1 MTSTAPQK
9 TALIVA
15 DDATIANIRKHVEPQ
30 GWTIRGHADADEAL
44 ELLFDGQWTCVLVVD
59 DSAGQRVRDFVTG
72 LEGPAAPI
80 LAVVRTG
87 DVAATVFAMRH
98 GVTNVLEQVVGTLD
112 AGAVFAQL
120 EDMVLQTRAAS
131 GSPMDAIIRSVG
143 SPIQPILEVLPQ
155 IARADAPVLLTG
167 ESGTGK
173 ELLAKIIHQMSQ
185 RAAGPFIT
193 VNCGAIPHD
202 LFESEL
208 FGHVKGAFPN
218 ANHDK
223 VGMFE
228 AADGGTIFLDEI
240 GELPPQIQVK
250 LLRTLT
256 EKRIQPVGA
265 AQSKA
270 VDVRVIS
277 SSNHDIELESH
288 EGTFREDLFYRISVL
303 PVHLPALRERP
314 MDIPLLADHFIR
326 IENEAQQ
333 TSIVGLAPEA
343 RTLLRRYF
351 WPGNV
356 RELQNIIQRVCIL
369 KRNGLIQRDDLP
381 EVLSEIPAPPP
392 LVGLDVPSEGMDMP
406 DTLDRLEAR
415 LLIIALRKSNGN
427 KARAARLLGLN
438 RTTFVEKLKRKRI
451 EMNTPIED

>member
-1 MTSTAPQK
+1 MTSTAPQR
-9 TALIVA
+9 TALVVA
-15 DDATIANIRKHVEPQ
+15 DDATINKVRKHMEPQ
-30 GWTIRGHADADEAL
+30 GWTIRGNADADDAL
-44 ELLFDGQWTCVLVVD
+44 ELLFDGQWTCGLVID
-59 DSAGQRVRDFVTG
+59 DAEGKRVREFVTG
-72 LEGPAAPI
+72 LEGSAPPI

-87 DVAATVFAMRH
+87 DVTNTVFAMRH
-98 GVTNVLEQVVGTLD
+98 GVNNVLEQPVGTLD
-112 AGAVFAQL
+112 VATVFAMLDDIVQ
-120 EDMVLQTRAAS
+120 QSRAS
-131 GSPMDAIIRSVG
+131 QGSPMDTIVRSVG
-143 SPIQPILEVLPQ
+143 SPLQPILEVLPQ

-173 ELLAKIIHQMSQ
+173 ELIAQIIHKMSQ
-185 RAAGPFIT
+185 RAHGPFIT
-193 VNCGAIPHD
+193 VNCGAIPQE

-208 FGHVKGAFPN
+208 FGHVKGAFTG
-218 ANHDK
+218 AIHDK

-240 GELPPQIQVK
+240 GEMPAQIQVK
-250 LLRTLT
+250 LLRALT

-265 AQSKA
+265 TQTRA
-270 VDVRVIS
+270 VDFRVIS

-333 TSIVGLAPEA
+333 TTIVGLAPEA
-343 RTLLRRYF
+343 RTLLRRYY

-406 DTLDRLEAR
+406 ETLDRLEAR